1 MRYPM
6 PNYPCEFEIPDAW
19 LNEAGMDG
27 FTRSAPA
34 YRSTTAAVPVTLR
47 QIEPPYRT
55 PSIPKDWRGFD
66 HDRLVRVLNWIVT
79 GAEIE
84 PVPLLK
90 LPSSDVPSRAPYGY
104 RALDGF
110 HRFYAS
116 IAAGF
121 EYLPAVIIS

>member
-1 MRYPM
+1 MSAGPLVVTYPLTRRSRAIVA
-6 PNYPCEFEIPDAW
+6 EELGGTA
-19 LNEAGMDG
+19 EAI
-27 FTRSAPA
+27 
-34 YRSTTAAVPVTLR
+34 YL
-47 QIEPPYRT
+47 RT
-55 PSIPKDWRGFD
+55 PSTPKDWRGFD

-84 PVPLLK
+84 PVPQLK

-116 IAAGF
+116 IAEASN
-121 EYLPAVIIS
+121 ICRR